1 MKIAILH
8 YTSWPEVGG
17 VENVAHDQAAL
28 LTRQGHEVLLVSGLG
43 KDPDDGYAFAT
54 PKELAPDYPLHLAV
68 RKILDSGQADQ
79 NFNKYRAELL
89 ELLRPILSEADVTI
103 VHNIFTMHFNLP
115 LTLAL
120 HDLSK
125 EHRMIAW
132 THDLVAG
139 EHTDYA
145 LPNPN
150 KPPWNLMGMSA
161 ANVPYVA
168 ASDHRRSEIEEAL
181 HPVPD
186 VAVIPPVV
194 DLGRLFNLSLE
205 MRESLDALALGE
217 RDFIFLLPAKLLVR
231 KNVEFAIQIV
241 QKLKETGRS
250 PLLLITAPEEKH
262 SRAAAQYAKFVH
274 DSLPAKFKRYV
285 VFVNDFFPVEQR
297 MLVDLYLIADCLLF
311 PSKHEGF
318 GLPLIEGALYRLPI
332 LCSPMPSFYST
343 QGEGC
348 FTLENMEQLDD
359 AINWLESQPTF
370 RLQRLVRRQ
379 FDGKYIYRKYYQP
392 LLESVAPPGVAVS
405 TA

>member
-8 YTSWPEVGG
+8 YTSWPEIGG

-28 LTRQGHEVLLVSGLG
+28 LCRQGHEVLLISGQG
-43 KDPDDGYAFAT
+43 KDPDDGYAFTT
-54 PKELAPDYPLHLAV
+54 PKQLAPDYPLHLDV

-79 NFNKYRAELL
+79 NFNKYRAELV
-89 ELLRPILSEADVTI
+89 ELLRPMFKEADVTI

-125 EHRMIAW
+125 EFRMIAW

-139 EHTDYA
+139 GKSDYA
-145 LPNPN
+145 LPNPD
-150 KPPWNLMGMSA
+150 KPPWNLMSMAA

-168 ASDHRRSEIEEAL
+168 ASDQRRNEIEAAL
-181 HPVPD
+181 KPVPD
-186 VAVIPPVV
+186 VSVVPNVV

-205 MRESLDALALGE
+205 MRESLEALALAE
-217 RDFIFLLPAKLLVR
+217 RDFIFLLPSKLLVR
-231 KNVEFAIQIV
+231 KNVEFAIEIIK
-241 QKLKETGRS
+241 KLKEDGRS
-250 PLLLITAPEEKH
+250 PLLLITAPDEKYNK
-262 SRAAAQYAKFVH
+262 AAQQYAKFLH
-274 DSLPAKFKRYV
+274 DSLPSKLKRYV

-311 PSKHEGF
+311 PSKSEGF
-318 GLPLIEGALYRLPI
+318 GLPLIEAALYRLPI
-332 LCSPMPSFYST
+332 LCNTVPAFWST

-348 FTLENMEQLDD
+348 FTLEKMEQLDD

-379 FDGKYIYRKYYQP
+379 FDGKYIYRKFYKP
-392 LLESVAPPGVAVS
+392 LLESVESAPPIA
-405 TA
+405 